1 MIIQFVELLKGLPKE
16 WIVLIASAIP
26 VIEVRG
32 SIPLGMMYFKMP
44 ALNAILLSILGSS
57 LIALPLF
64 WFLNTMTVHLRKINA
79 FDKFF
84 EWLFARTRAKSKMIE
99 DLELIGLTLFIAVP
113 LPGTGVWTGVIAAY
127 LLGLRWLPTFF
138 AASVGT
144 SLASIA
150 VWAATAGL
158 IKLFF

>member
-1 MIIQFVELLKGLPKE
+1 MAKE
-16 WIVLIASAIP
+16 VIVFLMAAAP
-26 VIEVRG
+26 LVEVRG

-44 ALNAILLSILGSS
+44 ALQVVLLSILGSS
-57 LIALPLF
+57 LVALPLF
-64 WFLNTMTVHLRKINA
+64 WFLNTMTVHLRKIKS

-84 EWLFARTRAKSKMIE
+84 EWLFSRTRAKSKMIE

-138 AASVGT
+138 AASIGT